1 MSLARAGA
9 RARAKARALH
19 TYISTV
25 IGIQFYIA
33 INIYARCTCISTV
46 IGIQFYI
53 AINTHVAQMYF
64 YCYWDSILY
73 SY

>member
-9 RARAKARALH
+9 RAKALH
-19 TYISTV
+19 
-25 IGIQFYIA
+25 
-33 INIYARCTCISTV
+33 TCISTV

>member
-1 MSLARAGA
+1 MSLA

-19 TYISTV
+19 
-25 IGIQFYIA
+25 
-33 INIYARCTCISTV
+33 RCISTV
-46 IGIQFYI
+46 IRIQFYI

-64 YCYWDSILY
+64 YCYQDSILY